1 MGQCPPVAP
10 RSDTTSLPPLKRPS
24 LLPPNT
30 LSHLALPDLDLTTSS
45 GTVQSTWNAW
55 WASIKLGIKAKTTP
69 SETVLSARF
78 TELLSAKTSDEYLSA
93 VVSLLHA
100 VWGQYKTN
108 GSYVNRAGYRT
119 MVRAMP
125 ALRVPTNFGMV
136 PAPGASPWEDWFD
149 YLSSYDVFQD
159 GRKLPKMPMVDYF
172 VCAFDWLGDHFEEAK
187 VVPART
193 SASFRKW
200 LRQRFSLASAHVADR
215 GPVWRRLVE
224 MSSKHRAPRGLAVT

>member
-1 MGQCPPVAP
+1 M
-10 RSDTTSLPPLKRPS
+10 
-24 LLPPNT
+24 
-30 LSHLALPDLDLTTSS
+30 
-45 GTVQSTWNAW
+45 
-55 WASIKLGIKAKTTP
+55 
-69 SETVLSARF
+69 LSARF

-125 ALRVPTNFGMV
+125 ALRVPTKFGMV

-159 GRKLPKMPMVDYF
+159 GRKLPEMSMVDYF
-172 VCAFDWLGDHFEEAK
+172 VCTFDWLGDHFEEAK

-200 LRQRFSLASAHVADR
+200 LRQRFSVASSRVADR
-215 GPVWRRLVE
+215 GPVWRRLMG
-224 MSSKHRAPRGLAVT
+224 MSSKHRAARGLAAT